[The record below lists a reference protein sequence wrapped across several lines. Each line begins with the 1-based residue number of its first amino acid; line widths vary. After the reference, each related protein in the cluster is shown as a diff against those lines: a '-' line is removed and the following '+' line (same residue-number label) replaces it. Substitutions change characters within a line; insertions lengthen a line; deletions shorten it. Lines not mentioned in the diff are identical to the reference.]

1 MSDNV
6 EFVDEMSHLGATLLN
21 VQKFEFVFFGLA
33 AHVPNSN
40 NKDWNGEDFLR
51 GNQGKFKETLGRLKK
66 AYAGKFLLDNSD
78 LDRLVRDR
86 NILCHNYYRMVH
98 ADIKGSQKI
107 ENPVKFLT
115 ELSTLSNRYTSALLG
130 FIALYNNQSEYPEFS
145 DAQVRDIAIFNEVA
159 DLTLL
164 EREIDKLTAEAL
176 VASKNNKTLEFI
188 GEKKLARLFELLQLH
203 PSKQYTQI
211 LQGEDLNS
219 DLIDGIKLLKKQLE
233 TGL

>member
-51 GNQGKFKETLGRLKK
+51 GNQGKFKKTLGRLKE
-66 AYAGKFLLDNSD
+66 AYADKFLLDNSD

-98 ADIKGSQKI
+98 ADIKGGQKI
-107 ENPVKFLT
+107 KNPVKFLT
-115 ELSTLSNRYTSALLG
+115 ELSVLSNRYTSALLG
-130 FIALYNNQSEYPEFS
+130 FMALYNNQSECPEFS
-145 DAQVRDIAIFNEVA
+145 DAQVKNIAIYNEVA
-159 DLTLL
+159 ELTLL
-164 EREIDKLTAEAL
+164 EREIDKLTTEAL

-219 DLIDGIKLLKKQLE
+219 DLIDSIKLLKKQLE